1 MCDCIYM
8 LLHMYGSFLKQVR
21 TSRGMTQAQLAANVG
36 ISQPNLSAY
45 ENDRRMPS
53 LDIANRILVA
63 CGYELVADGGSRR
76 IDAPL
81 PKAGWFPDDDVP
93 PRLPDDP
100 DDEEPTIDAS
110 TSAEERASL
119 FVSMVELAD
128 AIR

>member
-1 MCDCIYM
+1 
-8 LLHMYGSFLKQVR
+8 MYGTFLRQVR
-21 TSRGMTQAQLAANVG
+21 TSRGMTQAQLSENVG

-63 CGYELVADGGSRR
+63 CGYGLVADGGSRQ

-81 PKAGWFPDDDVP
+81 PKAGWFPDEDFP

-100 DDEEPTIDAS
+100 DDEDPTIDAF
-110 TSAEERASL
+110 TSSGERASL
-119 FVSMVELAD
+119 FVTMVELAD